1 MKTIHLMNHMPDE
14 QAFHGELASPSPL
27 PSPANRYIPN
37 RSSHTKLAP
46 TFISKPRVHGAILHA
61 HRSFLVGTVNQKERK
76 FLETRFLKS
85 CLHYSTW
92 AHGPQKLYLTCAP
105 IRAHEQA
112 G

>member
-1 MKTIHLMNHMPDE
+1 MLHSKMKPIHLMNHMPDE
-14 QAFHGELASPSPL
+14 QAIHGELAPPW
-27 PSPANRYIPN
+27 ANRNIPN
-37 RSSHTKLAP
+37 RSSHSKLAP

-76 FLETRFLKS
+76 SLETRFLKS